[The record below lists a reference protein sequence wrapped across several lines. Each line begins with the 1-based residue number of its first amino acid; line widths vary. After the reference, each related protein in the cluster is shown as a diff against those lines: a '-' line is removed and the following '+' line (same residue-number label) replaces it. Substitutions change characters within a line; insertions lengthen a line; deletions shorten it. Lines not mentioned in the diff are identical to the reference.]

1 MPFPF
6 YNTAAPTPSSKNTIN
21 SVAVTY
27 GIRDYLLNSNL
38 GQFYP
43 QIPTNINGSP
53 HVGEPVLD
61 TSINGNTNVIP
72 TGLPLQT
79 WGLYRYNLA
88 VLPNQFINNDTNA
101 PELLSIDDIPTI
113 QGVFGSVDFPQGSQ
127 YPTSPTSEIS
137 QYGLLGKTDYAQF
150 RKTATLYNLYVDA
163 SQQYD
168 VGDYISLQ
176 PNSINQ
182 QIQGYMD
189 EYGGINL
196 GQGQGLE
203 TANVIGS
210 ILNGQ
215 GIGLAKAGIIPN
227 FDVRASL
234 TGRILGGIGTLK
246 DTRLGQIGG
255 QQLAFALANNAAFN
269 LEEDILGGLNLQDN
283 ILAMVRGNELP
294 GFRPNYSITVPETGV
309 GRAFDYA
316 ASILGFTLPKSNM
329 TESASIFSSENTSGN
344 IQRANAMLVTTG
356 KGQIVSLGTQIV
368 ANLQGSGLYDNPTDT
383 PFRTGYSPGYKN
395 RDGQLIINPLL
406 YAFYDDVTNGTII
419 NFLKPTKSDPSG
431 VIPEI
436 SFNRTEMIK
445 EYGFISPEDVFIG
458 PFGNSGYNNRKVSSV
473 GFTWLSDNGEAI
485 NVDISR
491 NNDDRQLPLTFNET
505 SIPATFITSDGNE
518 VSLKKTLLYKTQ
530 QLFNSKGMMNLVSV
544 KGVIKSDGTI
554 NSSQIQTSNAK
565 GISKGSAVIS
575 GSKYSEDGSFNGAG
589 SEAGSTYCRSWTTI
603 DRYDKVSKLIRN
615 RGLDKTYPYRH
626 QYENSVLDD
635 NGFVKIA
642 PYSDD
647 NVEIKKYMFSI
658 ENLAWSDN
666 VKDLIPCEQGSGDLL
681 SGKKGRIMWF
691 PPYNIQFNETS
702 SVNWEK
708 TDFVGRGES
717 VYTYNN
723 TERSGSLSF
732 QIIIDHPSYMNAFRG
747 SNGPEDNY
755 IASYIAGCVEPNQYF
770 VDRLTTK
777 EIQSIVTQ
785 NVVQPKKYV
794 APVEVAPP
802 TFSVYYPNDVPE
814 INTEY
819 ENGDTTGIGIYQGQV
834 TPPIINGTPSPSSP
848 KQSYDDNTDFGLNAK
863 PITLPNGNT
872 YDSWVDDAFITDLAQ
887 YLTNT
892 CPSCKMKIQSTAS
905 LQGYEPYN
913 SELANLRSTNAK
925 TYFESRLQGSISSDR
940 IEIGEN
946 KIITSGTQCKEFG
959 DRSVEACKKDRR
971 TEISFYSDQTVAA
984 EKYTEA
990 DQPEPLTT
998 APQPNLNTR
1007 ITNRFYTECSFFD
1020 KMTQDDPFVFD
1031 SFRQKIKY
1039 FHPAFHSTT
1048 PEGFNS
1054 RLTFLQQC
1062 TRQGPTLES
1071 VDANNLA
1078 FGRAPVCILRI
1089 GDFYN
1094 TKIVIDNISID
1105 YEPLVWDLN
1114 PEGVGVQPM
1123 IANVTMSFKFIG
1135 GSTLEGAIN
1144 KLQNALSF
1152 NYYANTQVYDARAD
1166 YISKDKPFKKVGRKT
1181 INDNGE
1187 TVISDIKT
1195 LNIKDSAS
1203 GYYINNLINDEY
1215 FGDANKFAYEGR
1227 ASNNSDFITTES
1239 PNTQNQVL
1247 ASDKSESGQQEIT
1260 STGPSE
1266 DIDRLMLMN
1275 VVFDEL
1281 LQQINFTVSK
1291 RNPSV
1296 DNSPLSQDYE
1306 LILTVQNSD
1315 FSDKNV
1321 YVSSQ
1326 EPVLSAVNQ
1335 SQNFSFDISTL
1346 TPTISDFTNK
1356 YNIMVVQFKGTQ
1368 YRLKTNI
1375 AF

>member
-1 MPFPF
+1 MPTF
-6 YNTAAPTPSSKNTIN
+6 YNTAAPTPSTKNTIN

-61 TSINGNTNVIP
+61 TSINNNTNVIP
-72 TGLPLQT
+72 IGLPLET

-113 QGVFGSVDFPQGSQ
+113 QGVFGPIDFPQGSQ
-127 YPTSPTSEIS
+127 YPTAPTSEVS

-176 PNSINQ
+176 PNGFNQ

-189 EYGGINL
+189 EYGGVNL
-196 GQGQGLE
+196 GQGQGIQ

-215 GIGLAKAGIIPN
+215 GIGLAKGGIIPN

-234 TGRILGGIGTLK
+234 TGRVLGATGTLK

-255 QQLAFALANNAAFN
+255 QQLALALANNAAFN
-269 LEEDILGGLNLQDN
+269 VQEEILGSLNLQDN
-283 ILAMVRGNELP
+283 ILALVRGNEPL
-294 GFRPNYSITVPETGV
+294 GFRPNYTITVPESGV

-316 ASILGFTLPKSNM
+316 ASILGFTLPKSYM
-329 TESASIFSSENTSGN
+329 TEAGSIFSSENVSGN

-356 KGQIVSLGTQIV
+356 KGQLVALGTQIV
-368 ANLQGSGLYDNPTDT
+368 ANLQGTSFYDNPADT
-383 PFRTGYSPGYKN
+383 PFRTGYVPGYKN
-395 RDGQLIINPLL
+395 RKGELIVNPLL
-406 YAFYDDVTNGTII
+406 YAFYDDVTNGTIM
-419 NFLKPTKSDPSG
+419 NFLKPSKSDPNG

-445 EYGFISPEDVFIG
+445 EYGFISPEDVFVG
-458 PFGNSGYNNRKVSSV
+458 PFGNSGYGNRKISDV
-473 GFTWLSDNGEAI
+473 GFTWLGDNGNAV
-485 NVDISR
+485 NSDPSR
-491 NNDDRQLPLTFNET
+491 NTDLPLTFNDT

-544 KGVIKSDGTI
+544 KGIVKADGNLT
-554 NSSQIQTSNAK
+554 STQIQTTNAK
-565 GISKGSAVIS
+565 GLSKGSAVIS
-575 GSKYSEDGSFNGAG
+575 GSKFSENGTFNGSG
-589 SEAGSTYCRSWTTI
+589 SEANSTFCRSWTTM
-603 DRYDKVSKLIRN
+603 DRYDRVSKLIRA

-647 NVEIKKYMFSI
+647 NGEIKKYMFSI
-658 ENLAWSDN
+658 ENLAWADN
-666 VKDLIPCEQGSGDLL
+666 FKDLIPCEQGSGDLL

-702 SVNWEK
+702 AVNWEK

-723 TERSGSLSF
+723 TERSGTLSF

-747 SNGPEDNY
+747 SSGPEDNY

-785 NVVQPKKYV
+785 NVVQPRKYV
-794 APVEVAPP
+794 APVETPP
-802 TFSVYYPNDVPE
+802 PSFSVYYPNDNWGIYV
-814 INTEY
+814 EY
-819 ENGDTTGIGIYQGQV
+819 ENGDGSGIGLYQGEV
-834 TPPIINGTPSPSSP
+834 TPPIVNNEPSPSSP
-848 KQSYDDNTDFGLNAK
+848 FSTYNDNTDYGLNAQQV
-863 PITLPNGNT
+863 TLPNGNVYSGWT
-872 YDSWVDDAFITDLAQ
+872 DENFIADLGE
-887 YLTNT
+887 YLNVT
-892 CPSCKMKIQSTAS
+892 CPSCKAKIQSTAS

-913 SELANLRSTNAK
+913 TDLADLRSRNAK
-925 TYFESRLQGSISSDR
+925 AYFEARLLGYVASDR
-940 IEIGEN
+940 FEIGAN
-946 KIITSGTQCKEFG
+946 KVITTGTQCKQFG
-959 DRSVEACKKDRR
+959 DVSVEACKRDRR
-971 TEISFYSDQTVAA
+971 TEITFYSDQVAA
-984 EKYTEA
+984 AEQYTSVDE
-990 DQPEPLTT
+990 PEPITV
-998 APQPNLNTR
+998 APQPDLNTR
-1007 ITNRFYTECSFFD
+1007 ITNRFYTECSLFD

-1078 FGRAPVCILRI
+1078 FGRAPICILRI

-1094 TKIVIDNISID
+1094 TKIVIDNISFD

-1166 YISKDKPFKKVGRKT
+1166 YISKEKPFRKIKKT
-1181 INDNGE
+1181 NPTTGE
-1187 TVISDIKT
+1187 ITVSEIDVKSQ
-1195 LNIKDSAS
+1195 N

-1215 FGDANKFAYEGR
+1215 FGNANSFAYEGYYDE
-1227 ASNNSDFITTES
+1227 NSGLITEETIGG
-1239 PNTQNQVL
+1239 QNQVL
-1247 ASDKSESGQQEIT
+1247 S
-1260 STGPSE
+1260 
-1266 DIDRLMLMN
+1266 
-1275 VVFDEL
+1275 
-1281 LQQINFTVSK
+1281 
-1291 RNPSV
+1291 
-1296 DNSPLSQDYE
+1296 
-1306 LILTVQNSD
+1306 
-1315 FSDKNV
+1315 SDKNDRKDSQTQLQTLFEQDAEKLTVTNATYDGVVVGFVIGRKNYGDNSALSQAYKLVITVHSSDSNDKKV
-1321 YVSSQ
+1321 YYTSEQ
-1326 EPVLSAVNQ
+1326 PVLNAVDLV
-1335 SQNFSFDISTL
+1335 QNFSFTVPSL
-1346 TPTISDFTNK
+1346 SPTISDFTNT
-1356 YNIMVVQFKGTQ
+1356 YNILVVQLKGTP
-1368 YRLKTNI
+1368 YRFKTNI